1 MKSEKKKKKRVY
13 KRRCGSSSDG
23 LKNFSD
29 SRAICG
35 LPPRAPDRDR
45 TAWRRFFFYFLNSTT
60 WPRRRKHISK
70 CSVHKT
76 CRHQR
81 WRTTA
86 AGWCENHSYILP
98 LLFFFFSFSLKEF
111 HIELL
116 VKSCSQK
123 SEEGNFYHKE
133 KRRGNICVEGL
144 YLTQGQHSAC
154 IIEVW
159 CFNALPYL
167 SVIQGC
173 CSWLA
178 RLLDFFKNPAVLHDE
193 PLLPFFCEKRVC
205 IRGSHHKDV
214 V

>member
-1 MKSEKKKKKRVY
+1 MKSEKKKKRVY

-98 LLFFFFSFSLKEF
+98 LLFFFFFF
-111 HIELL
+111 
-116 VKSCSQK
+116 
-123 SEEGNFYHKE
+123 
-133 KRRGNICVEGL
+133 
-144 YLTQGQHSAC
+144 
-154 IIEVW
+154 
-159 CFNALPYL
+159 
-167 SVIQGC
+167 
-173 CSWLA
+173 
-178 RLLDFFKNPAVLHDE
+178 FFKGISYWAVSKKLQSE
-193 PLLPFFCEKRVC
+193 
-205 IRGSHHKDV
+205 IRGGQLLSRGKEARQHMCGRALFDSRAA
-214 V
+214 